1 MSPVFSHLH
10 FILLVQ
16 AVGPLAVLPVQSALC
31 AFGEGQIYMAF
42 SSFQQQIHA
51 SSSFPWFLAG
61 RFKNL
66 CIFPWYFFFIG
77 VLIVMFRC
85 FDVLFWWTLFI
96 TPRCSWFYSQ
106 WVPSLDADDLLS
118 WRNIFQY
125 GKQSPTT
132 PKAAVFISGG
142 SVSQRIVCFDWR
154 ISKEPICMLGPS
166 IFLSMF
172 DGSTLESFAN
182 MVCIEAAKRILTLH
196 DIAHL

>member
-31 AFGEGQIYMAF
+31 AFGERQVYMAF
-42 SSFQQQIHA
+42 SSFKQQIHA
-51 SSSFPWFLAG
+51 SSSFPSFLAG

-66 CIFPWYFFFIG
+66 CFFPWELFSLAFW
-77 VLIVMFRC
+77 LMFRC
-85 FDVLFWWTLFI
+85 FDVLFWWTFFI

-125 GKQSPTT
+125 GKHSSTT
-132 PKAAVFISGG
+132 PKATVFISGG
-142 SVSQRIVCFDWR
+142 SVSQRIFCFDWR
-154 ISKEPICMLGPS
+154 ISKEPIFILGPS
-166 IFLSMF
+166 IFLSMLM
-172 DGSTLESFAN
+172 DPLLSLLQTWCALKQLKG
-182 MVCIEAAKRILTLH
+182 H
-196 DIAHL
+196 